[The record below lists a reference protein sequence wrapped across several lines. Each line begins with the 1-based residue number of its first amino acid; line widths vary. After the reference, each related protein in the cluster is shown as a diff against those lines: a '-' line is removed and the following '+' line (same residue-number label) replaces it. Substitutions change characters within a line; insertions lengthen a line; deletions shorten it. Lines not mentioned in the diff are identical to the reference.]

1 MGSLRGC
8 RAIAFDLFGTVLD
21 LGGSLRPALEAF
33 LRGRGGVDAAAF
45 WQQLRY
51 RQRIEQYQDS
61 LMLLGHGGYLET
73 VRRAFS
79 YVARAHGL
87 TPRGRDRRLPGR
99 LAGTPPLPRVP
110 RQPGAVAGALRAGG
124 PLQR

>member
-61 LMLLGHGGYLET
+61 LMLLGHGGL
-73 VRRAFS
+73 VCASDSR
-79 YVARAHGL
+79 
-87 TPRGRDRRLPGR
+87 
-99 LAGTPPLPRVP
+99 
-110 RQPGAVAGALRAGG
+110 
-124 PLQR
+124 

>member
-61 LMLLGHGGYLET
+61 LMLLGHGGLVCARKRT
-73 VRRAFS
+73 TWVRRDI
-79 YVARAHGL
+79 VARMSVMSVMSVATHQVCS
-87 TPRGRDRRLPGR
+87 
-99 LAGTPPLPRVP
+99 PRVP
-110 RQPGAVAGALRAGG
+110 SRTVPAR
-124 PLQR
+124 P